1 MNTIRGD
8 IRSRPVLLLLTLL
21 NLLLRELPL
30 PLKDLLS
37 LNGREEV
44 MGLQV
49 FRVVMAHTLFLH
61 LSELLWQM
69 LAQSTPRFR
78 DVHSNDMESSR
89 NTKETSERKKA
100 NNGHR
105 LEEGC

>member
-1 MNTIRGD
+1 MDTICGD

-49 FRVVMAHTLFLH
+49 FRVVMAHALFLH
-61 LSELLWQM
+61 LSELL
-69 LAQSTPRFR
+69 
-78 DVHSNDMESSR
+78 
-89 NTKETSERKKA
+89 
-100 NNGHR
+100 
-105 LEEGC
+105 

>member
-30 PLKDLLS
+30 SLKDLLS

-44 MGLQV
+44 MGFQV
-49 FRVVMAHTLFLH
+49 FRVVMAHALFLH
-61 LSELLWQM
+61 LPELL
-69 LAQSTPRFR
+69 
-78 DVHSNDMESSR
+78 
-89 NTKETSERKKA
+89 
-100 NNGHR
+100 
-105 LEEGC
+105 

>member
-1 MNTIRGD
+1 MDTICGD

-21 NLLLRELPL
+21 DLLLRELPL

-61 LSELLWQM
+61 LSELL
-69 LAQSTPRFR
+69 
-78 DVHSNDMESSR
+78 
-89 NTKETSERKKA
+89 
-100 NNGHR
+100 
-105 LEEGC
+105 

>member
-30 PLKDLLS
+30 SLKDLLS

-61 LSELLWQM
+61 LSELL
-69 LAQSTPRFR
+69 
-78 DVHSNDMESSR
+78 
-89 NTKETSERKKA
+89 
-100 NNGHR
+100 
-105 LEEGC
+105 